1 MTPSQPGQASTAAGP
16 VEPVEPASRYAERPA
31 HDEATAEPPRSLK
44 IALITETFLPKVDG
58 VVTRL
63 LATLDALSAMGHQ
76 VLVLA
81 PPRAPDGYAG
91 HKVMTAPGLPFPWYP
106 ELSFAMPSAR
116 LAGELRR
123 FGPDIVHVVNPI
135 FFGTWGAVLARR
147 HGVPLLASFH
157 TDPKVVHNLSL
168 GWFRRPLEIID
179 REVHNLAHVNLCTS
193 PQMVELARALG
204 IARVRLWPKAVD
216 AERFNPRHA
225 SREARERLS
234 GGHPDDPLVVY
245 AGRVSFEKRV
255 DVLADAARMLSGKAR
270 FAVVGDGPAL
280 GHLKE
285 RLADTD
291 TVFTGFLDGEELS
304 AAYASGDVF
313 AFPSDSETLGF
324 AAIEAMAA
332 GVPVVAARAGGI
344 PHIVEHGE
352 TGLLV
357 EPGDAA
363 ALAAGIEQVLE
374 DSELSRRLAENGRA
388 EAERWSWR
396 ASTQALVERY
406 HDALRVASLS
416 AARSKAQRAVDA
428 AAA

>member
-1 MTPSQPGQASTAAGP
+1 MNAPTL
-16 VEPVEPASRYAERPA
+16 EPIPTSSKP
-31 HDEATAEPPRSLK
+31 LK
-44 IALITETFLPKVDG
+44 IALISETFLPKVDG

-63 LATLDALSAMGHQ
+63 VATLEQLRAMGHE

-81 PPRAPDGYAG
+81 PPNAPSNLAG
-91 HKVMTAPGLPFPWYP
+91 HRVVSARGLPFPWYP
-106 ELSFAMPSAR
+106 ELNFAVPSVR
-116 LAGELRR
+116 LAGELKR
-123 FGPDIVHVVNPI
+123 FAPDVVHVVNPV

-147 HGVPLLASFH
+147 AGLPLLASFH

-193 PQMVELARALG
+193 PQMVELARSLG
-204 IARVRLWPKAVD
+204 IGRVRLWPKAVD
-216 AERFNPRHA
+216 GERFNPKHA
-225 SREARERLS
+225 STEARARLS
-234 GGHPDDPLVVY
+234 GGNPEAPLVVY
-245 AGRVSFEKRV
+245 AGRISFEKRV
-255 DVLADAARMLSGKAR
+255 DVLAEAIRLLNGGSANVGSRVVKTR
-270 FAVVGDGPAL
+270 FAIVGDGPAL

-285 RLADTD
+285 RLKDTD
-291 TVFTGFLDGEELS
+291 TIFTGFLDGRQLS
-304 AAYASGDVF
+304 EAYASGDVF

-344 PHIVEHGE
+344 PHIVEHDE

-357 EPGDAA
+357 EPGDAH
-363 ALAAGIEQVLE
+363 ALAAGIARVLE
-374 DSELSRRLAENGRA
+374 DPKLKQRLALNGRR

-396 ASTQALVERY
+396 ESTQALVASYRQ
-406 HDALRVASLS
+406 ALRVESLS
-416 AARSKAQRAVDA
+416 RRARVPGRPSTEA

>member
-1 MTPSQPGQASTAAGP
+1 MEASTQKP
-16 VEPVEPASRYAERPA
+16 
-31 HDEATAEPPRSLK
+31 LK
-44 IALITETFLPKVDG
+44 IVLISETFLPKVDG

-63 LATLDALSAMGHQ
+63 VATLEQLRAMGHE

-81 PPRAPDGYAG
+81 PPKAPDSLAG
-91 HKVMTAPGLPFPWYP
+91 HRVLSAPGLPFPWYP
-106 ELSFAMPSAR
+106 ELTFAMPSTR
-116 LAGELRR
+116 LAAELKA
-123 FGPDIVHVVNPI
+123 FGPDVVHVVNPV
-135 FFGTWGAVLARR
+135 FFGAWGAVLARR
-147 HGVPLLASFH
+147 AGLPLLATFH

-193 PQMVELARALG
+193 PQMVELARSLG
-204 IARVRLWPKAVD
+204 ICRVRLWPKAVD
-216 AERFNPRHA
+216 AERFNPHHA
-225 SREARERLS
+225 SAAARYRLS
-234 GGHPDDPLVVY
+234 DGNPEVPLVVY

-255 DVLADAARMLSGKAR
+255 DVLAAAVKLLHGKVR

-280 GHLKE
+280 GQLKE
-285 RLADTD
+285 RLAGTD
-291 TVFTGFLDGEELS
+291 TVFSGFLDGQELS
-304 AAYASGDVF
+304 EAYASGDVF

-344 PHIVEHGE
+344 PHIVDHEE

-357 EPGDAA
+357 EPGDAD
-363 ALAAGIEQVLE
+363 ALAAGISRVLDDRDLAE
-374 DSELSRRLAENGRA
+374 RLARNGRV

-396 ASTQALVERY
+396 ESTLALVSRYRDAIRVESLTRRARDRERR
-406 HDALRVASLS
+406 LTE
-416 AARSKAQRAVDA
+416 A